1 MLSGASWAL
10 VAREI
15 LTAREPL
22 GARRWR
28 SSRASGP
35 PGRLRVSPERASQ
48 LPGTQNWSSSAPLD
62 RLGAQNHRNSML
74 QILDPE
80 SGKTLGAVST
90 LSPSVVAE
98 GNTGNIDAAKKVG
111 AALAALAREKQIE
124 QVVFNRNGFLYHGRV
139 KALAEAAREAG
150 LQF

>member
-1 MLSGASWAL
+1 MKNSAIDEKRRKWDARKKRTNKA
-10 VAREI
+10 VAR
-15 LTAREPL
+15 ADKPVVKVF
-22 GARRWR
+22 R
-28 SSRASGP
+28 SSRHIYA
-35 PGRLRVSPERASQ
+35 
-48 LPGTQNWSSSAPLD
+48 
-62 RLGAQNHRNSML
+62 

-90 LSPSVVAE
+90 RSPSVVAE